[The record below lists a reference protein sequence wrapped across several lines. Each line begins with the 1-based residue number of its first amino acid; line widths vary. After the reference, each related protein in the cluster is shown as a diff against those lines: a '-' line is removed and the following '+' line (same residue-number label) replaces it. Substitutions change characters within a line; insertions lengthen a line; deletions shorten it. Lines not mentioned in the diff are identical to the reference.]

1 MEEIYII
8 LLEYAMEII
17 VFLVLVLIFS
27 FIYKKLKN
35 SSSKLL
41 NPEEY
46 FPEEELHTL
55 RQIFY
60 LIMMGLFFIN
70 ILYTL
75 LNADIIYLVIYDII
89 LSLYLAVTLDKSTFK
104 NKILLILVIP
114 YGSLKFILFGHSLI
128 GLMDIIHVPVFFY
141 FIKVYYDKFREYT
154 AANGLGITII
164 LLFTLI
170 FISFLFTQVVEQ
182 VNPLDSLDMVSNAFT
197 SNGYA
202 VLGHSIPGKI
212 NSIITG
218 LGRLSVIRRG
228 YSNPNR
234 SNINKTLQCQI

>member
-212 NSIITG
+212 NSIIP

>member
-1 MEEIYII
+1 
-8 LLEYAMEII
+8 
-17 VFLVLVLIFS
+17 
-27 FIYKKLKN
+27 
-35 SSSKLL
+35 
-41 NPEEY
+41 
-46 FPEEELHTL
+46 
-55 RQIFY
+55 
-60 LIMMGLFFIN
+60 MGLFFIN

-170 FISFLFTQVVEQ
+170 FISF
-182 VNPLDSLDMVSNAFT
+182 
-197 SNGYA
+197 
-202 VLGHSIPGKI
+202 
-212 NSIITG
+212 
-218 LGRLSVIRRG
+218 
-228 YSNPNR
+228 YSP
-234 SNINKTLQCQI
+234 KL